1 MKGVEYRRKVAT
13 TCPPG
18 QKALECRLRT
28 QACPKGT
35 GKMADDYG
43 LSSPQ
48 AIDFSKHCDKLSSKF
63 NALEDDYLTLRQ
75 ELIQQ

>member
-1 MKGVEYRRKVAT
+1 
-13 TCPPG
+13 
-18 QKALECRLRT
+18 
-28 QACPKGT
+28 
-35 GKMADDYG
+35 MADDYG

-63 NALEDDYLTLRQ
+63 TAWEDDYLTLRQ